1 MKDGGLIVNN
11 NKIEQPEERFR
22 RLATLRTN
30 AVLDRLRI
38 LGNLS
43 NKQMYKYT
51 EEDLDKIFTVINKQL
66 REVRAKFNAQKQER
80 FKL

>member
-1 MKDGGLIVNN
+1 MEQVNKN
-11 NKIEQPEERFR
+11 ETPEQRFKR
-22 RLATLRTN
+22 IAEVRTN

-43 NKQMYKYT
+43 NRQMYSYS
-51 EEDLDKIFTVINKQL
+51 EEDIDKIFSAITKQIK
-66 REVRAKFNAQKQER
+66 EVRAKFNSRKEKR

>member
-1 MKDGGLIVNN
+1 MMRRAGDNETP
-11 NKIEQPEERFR
+11 EQRFE

-43 NKQMYKYT
+43 NRQMYNYS
-51 EEDLDKIFTVINKQL
+51 EEDVDKIFSAINKQVK
-66 REVRAKFNAQKQER
+66 EARAKFNAQKQER

>member
-1 MKDGGLIVNN
+1 MEQVN
-11 NKIEQPEERFR
+11 KKEAPEQRFKR
-22 RLATLRTN
+22 IAEVRTN

-43 NKQMYKYT
+43 NRQMYSYS
-51 EEDLDKIFTVINKQL
+51 EEDIDKIFSAITKQIK
-66 REVRAKFNAQKQER
+66 EVRAKFNSQKQKR